1 MLFRF
6 YKKNEMIFVILL
18 IVFYIVINSYC
29 LNNFGLT
36 DYRSFIV
43 NLLFSLVI
51 VIFIIKNKL
60 GKYYGLSSFPSFK
73 KYLYFV
79 PLILIISV
87 NIWNGF
93 NVNNTFLEI
102 IFFMLSMICVGFL
115 EEIIFRGFLFKMMA
129 NDNIK
134 SAVIVSSLTF
144 GIGHII
150 NLFHGVLLIPTILQ
164 IISAIFIG
172 YLFAVTFIKSNSLWP
187 CIITHAL
194 INAFSIFCV
203 ESTTF
208 LYVSSIFLIV
218 ISILYSSY
226 LNRYVK

>member
-6 YKKNEMIFVILL
+6 YKKYEMIFVILL
-18 IVFYIVINSYC
+18 IVFYIVINSFF

-43 NLLFSLVI
+43 NLLFSLMI
-51 VIFIIKNKL
+51 IIFIIRNKL
-60 GKYYGLSSFPSFK
+60 SEYYGLASFPSFK

-79 PLILIISV
+79 PFILIISV
-87 NIWNGF
+87 NIWNGI

-102 IFFMLSMICVGFL
+102 IFFMLSMVCVGFL

-129 NDNIK
+129 KDNIK

-144 GIGHII
+144 GIGHIV
-150 NLFHGVLLIPTILQ
+150 NLFHGALLVPTILQ
-164 IISAIFIG
+164 MISAIFIG
-172 YLFAVTFIKSNSLWP
+172 YLFAVIFIKSNSLWP
-187 CIITHAL
+187 CVVTHAL

-226 LNRYVK
+226 LNKYVK